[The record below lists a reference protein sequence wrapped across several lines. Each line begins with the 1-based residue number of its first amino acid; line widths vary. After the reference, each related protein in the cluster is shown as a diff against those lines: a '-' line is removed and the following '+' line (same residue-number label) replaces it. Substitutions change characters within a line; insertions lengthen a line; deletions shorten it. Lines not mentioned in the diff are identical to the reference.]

1 MVGTLSFTRQT
12 RPTPCP
18 PNEDITKY
26 DAGTLRGFFQQFNR
40 LNRNWQQDRPRI
52 VGPIKVF
59 KTDDSLDALAQIPG
73 TNYVIAH
80 SVPKSTMS
88 VWSTENGE
96 HLCSVAC
103 HKRVLDLSTGW
114 PERGKFT
121 IALLTSSDGDVLP

>member
-1 MVGTLSFTRQT
+1 
-12 RPTPCP
+12 
-18 PNEDITKY
+18 
-26 DAGTLRGFFQQFNR
+26 
-40 LNRNWQQDRPRI
+40 
-52 VGPIKVF
+52 VF

-103 HKRVLDLSTGW
+103 HKRMVDLSTGW

-121 IALLTSSDGDVLP
+121 IALLTNSDGDVLP